1 MPIAQEINAGRVP
14 VKVWTP
20 DLEPQARQQ
29 LENVSRLPIVHG
41 HIAAMPDVH
50 AGIGATVGSVI
61 PTKGAVVPAAV
72 GVDIGCFTGDTKVVL
87 ADGKNHRLEDLAR
100 KGGSI
105 YIYACTRDGHIKCA
119 RAIAQMTRRDAALV
133 EVELDNGERIRC
145 TPDHRFMM
153 RDGTYREAARLGPG
167 ASLMPFYSQVDR
179 DGHMLI
185 RQPYSGN
192 CQRAHWVVARSG
204 WLGPIPRFKGQKT
217 VIHHENFN
225 ESDNTPDNLEFMGMN
240 DHSRMHRLL
249 VERNTH
255 WQSKDFEAARKRAI
269 RAKAQTPEGRAF
281 YAERGTRHI
290 LAYMRERRDHFK
302 AAVAGNGRRGRE
314 YLNIYNRSEKGRAK
328 SREIA
333 NKVHTCPECGAQI
346 KSYAGLYSHRRGHGV
361 VFNNHKV
368 VAIRELSEREDV
380 YCLTVPGLENF
391 ALAAGVFVHNCGM
404 NAVQLSLDANDL
416 PTSLAPIRRAI
427 ENAVPVGFDMHRDT
441 DDPHRTGAA
450 KQMERDLRRIVQR
463 NPKLGSMQRD
473 FDATWLRQLGTLGG
487 GNHFIE
493 LCLDEEQHVWVMIH
507 SGSRGIG
514 NVIGR
519 YFIERA
525 RREME
530 KADVHL
536 PDRDLAWLAE
546 GTPAF
551 EEYVEAVHWAQD
563 YAMENR
569 RQMMR
574 AVVEALR
581 GHLPPFRIVGE
592 AINCH
597 HNYVARE
604 RHFGENVL
612 VTRKGAIR
620 AGEGE
625 MGIIPGSMGARSFIV
640 RGKGNPQSLCSCA
653 HGAGRRMSRSE
664 AKRRFTAADVARQT
678 EGIECRKDEGV
689 VDEIPGAYKPI
700 DEVMANQS
708 DLVDVVHTLRQVV
721 CVKG

>member
-1 MPIAQEINAGRVP
+1 MPIAQEINSGNVP

-20 DLEPQARQQ
+20 DLEPAARRQ
-29 LENVSRLPIVHG
+29 LENVSRLPIVRG

-61 PTKGAVVPAAV
+61 PTQGAVVPAAV
-72 GVDIGCFTGDTKVVL
+72 GVDIGCFTGDTEVVL
-87 ADGKNHRLEDLAR
+87 ADGKPHRLDALAR
-100 KGGSI
+100 KGGHF
-105 YIYACTRDGHIKCA
+105 YAFACTPDGHIKCA
-119 RAIAQMTRRDAALV
+119 RATAKMTRRAATLV
-133 EVELDNGERIRC
+133 EVELDNGAQVRC

-153 RDGTYREAARLGPG
+153 RDGTYAEASRLQPR
-167 ASLMPFYSQVDR
+167 ASLMPFHSHVDR
-179 DGHMLI
+179 DGYVLI
-185 RQPYSGN
+185 RQPYSGK
-192 CQRAHWVVARSG
+192 CQRAHWIVARSG

-249 VERNTH
+249 VERNTYWH
-255 WQSKDFEAARKRAI
+255 SEQFELARKRAL
-269 RAKAQTPEGRAF
+269 REKAQSPEGRAF

-290 LAYMRERRDHFK
+290 LAYMQQRPEHFK
-302 AAVAGNGRRGRE
+302 AAVEGNGRRGRQ
-314 YLNIYNRSEKGRAK
+314 YLEAYNRSEKGRAK
-328 SREIA
+328 SREVA
-333 NKVHTCPECGAQI
+333 NRVHTCPECGAQV
-346 KSYAGLYSHRRGHGV
+346 KSHAGLYSHRRGHGV
-361 VFNNHKV
+361 VFNHKV
-368 VAIRELSEREDV
+368 VAVRPLAEREDV

-404 NAVQLSLDANDL
+404 HAVRLSLDAGDL
-416 PTSLAPIRRAI
+416 PTNLKALRNAI
-427 ENAVPVGFDMHRDT
+427 ESAVPVGFETHANLEE
-441 DDPHRTGAA
+441 PHRVVAA
-450 KQMERDLRRIVQR
+450 KRMQGDLKRIVER
-463 NPKLGSMQRD
+463 NPGIATMQRS
-473 FDATWLRQLGTLGG
+473 FEETWLKQLGTLGG

-493 LCLDEEQHVWVMIH
+493 ICLDEAQHVWAMVH

-525 RREME
+525 RRRME
-530 KADVHL
+530 QLDVHL
-536 PDRDLAWLAE
+536 PDRDLAWLE
-546 GTPAF
+546 QGTREF
-551 EEYVEAVHWAQD
+551 DDYVEAVEWAQD

-569 RQMMR
+569 RQMLRTVLEVLR
-574 AVVEALR
+574 A
-581 GHLPPFRIVGE
+581 HLPPFRLLDRAVE
-592 AINCH
+592 CH
-597 HNYVARE
+597 HNYIARE
-604 RHFGENVL
+604 KHFGEELL

-625 MGIIPGSMGARSFIV
+625 LGIIPGSMGARSFIV

-653 HGAGRRMSRSE
+653 HGAGRLMSRSE
-664 AKRRFTAADVARQT
+664 AKRRFSAADLARQT